1 MAKLRINGDSSG
13 YVDLEA
19 PNAASSST
27 LDLDQVPQKNQNN
40 TFTGGDGVVQTISTT
55 GNQASLKLNS
65 PSTNNDWT
73 ITNEGNV
80 DRLRFMVTDEVGTR
94 FPMYMHTAGYVTTP
108 NQPSFLAGMSA
119 LQSLVHANVTKV
131 QFNQSV
137 EQTGSNFS
145 TSNYRF
151 TCPVAGRYLF
161 NWHVYVYSVKNME
174 SKLYKNGSS
183 LIRIAAPEVYQDVNP
198 HGGGG
203 SAIIEANANDYFE
216 IYAVGYHSSGGGS
229 SVYPGSGAE
238 RASSFSGML
247 IG

>member
-27 LDLDQVPQKNQNN
+27 VNVDEIAQTNQNN
-40 TFTGGDGVVQTISTT
+40 TFTGGDGIVQTILTT

-108 NQPSFLAGMSA
+108 NQPAFRAGGVSPDG
-119 LQSLVHANVTKV
+119 NVTTNLSNKLTWA
-131 QFNQSV
+131 
-137 EQTGSNFS
+137 TGVAINRGGFYDSAQQRFS
-145 TSNYRF
+145 A
-151 TCPVAGRYLF
+151 PVAGIYQF
-161 NWHVYVYSVKNME
+161 SASFWSQGSSAGDFAPKV
-174 SKLYKNGSS
+174 NGSYLPS
-183 LIRIAAPEVYQDVNP
+183 GTSD
-198 HGGGG
+198 
-203 SAIIEANANDYFE
+203 SIIFAQQGNGDGIHRNISGTFLLNLNVGDYVELWCRNYTMTFYTGHSWWE
-216 IYAVGYHSSGGGS
+216 GHLVG
-229 SVYPGSGAE
+229 
-238 RASSFSGML
+238 
-247 IG
+247 